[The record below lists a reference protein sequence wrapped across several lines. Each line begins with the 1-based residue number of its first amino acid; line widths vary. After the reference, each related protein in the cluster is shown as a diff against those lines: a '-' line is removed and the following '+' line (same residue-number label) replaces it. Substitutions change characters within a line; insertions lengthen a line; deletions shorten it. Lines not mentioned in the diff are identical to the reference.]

1 MRGGNDR
8 AATIP
13 SIYREGYEKAREK
26 DPELADAYIRHTT
39 VGDPLADR
47 VAEELASSDSDHSV
61 IRSAL
66 DRHEDPSVD
75 VPQSLR
81 DLVASVSVVP
91 HWFNPD
97 FAHVAAR
104 AFFRNPEIIL
114 LGLATGAIVE
124 GFSTLISRSFFIR
137 GRLLENGV
145 RRLSQNN
152 LQLLEQFLPDGL
164 LPGGDGWKLNLRIR
178 LVHARTRHL
187 INSSEEWDTTMLGM
201 PVSAAHVLLGAASF
215 SGRLMEHVDRL
226 GAGFSRE
233 EREAYVHVWRY
244 SGWLLGIP
252 EAIMFDDEASALR
265 AFEIGRLCEPPPD
278 EYGIIMANCLL
289 NSVPLVLGVDDPT
302 VRKSETAKY
311 YEISRALIGNELAD
325 QFKFP
330 RPRAIP
336 LLPILRA
343 KYQFWRILRRLFP
356 TWSAGRGLG
365 SFTVLLQASDLGT
378 YEHDYRLPSA
388 LREEDSRRW

>member
-1 MRGGNDR
+1 MRGENDR

-39 VGDPLADR
+39 FGDPLADR
-47 VAEELASSDSDHSV
+47 VAEELALSDSDHGV

-66 DRHEDPSVD
+66 DRHEDPPVD

-81 DLVASVSVVP
+81 DLVASASVVP
-91 HWFNPD
+91 HWFDPGL
-97 FAHVAAR
+97 AHIAAR
-104 AFFRNPEIIL
+104 AFFRNPEVIL

-145 RRLSQNN
+145 RRLNQNN

-215 SGRLMEHVDRL
+215 SGRLMQHVDRL
-226 GAGFSRE
+226 GGRVQQGATRSLCSRLAVF
-233 EREAYVHVWRY
+233 RMVVGHPRGNHVR
-244 SGWLLGIP
+244 
-252 EAIMFDDEASALR
+252 
-265 AFEIGRLCEPPPD
+265 
-278 EYGIIMANCLL
+278 
-289 NSVPLVLGVDDPT
+289 
-302 VRKSETAKY
+302 
-311 YEISRALIGNELAD
+311 
-325 QFKFP
+325 
-330 RPRAIP
+330 
-336 LLPILRA
+336 
-343 KYQFWRILRRLFP
+343 
-356 TWSAGRGLG
+356 
-365 SFTVLLQASDLGT
+365 
-378 YEHDYRLPSA
+378 
-388 LREEDSRRW
+388 